1 VAEEK
6 VNMMRLPW
14 LTVTL
19 VLSAL
24 VVYCFSSLSQGLIF
38 DRTLVLEGQWWRVPT
53 SLLVHYSAS
62 HLFWNMAPFFVLGTI
77 LEQENRRA
85 FIWLLILVS
94 ISNGLFLFN
103 PNIDLFAGAS
113 GLVIAIAGY
122 CCIVKMVNGE
132 SRFLWGLLFAVLVAK
147 IGYEMMSGE
156 ELFASGNF
164 HVLPEA
170 HLLGLV
176 SAIVL
181 FLIQAGTVPFGVSKV
196 MMSKR

>member
-1 VAEEK
+1 
-6 VNMMRLPW
+6 MIRLPW

-24 VVYCFSSLSQGLIF
+24 VVYCFSSLSHGLIF
-38 DRTLVLEGQWWRVPT
+38 DRILVLEGQWWRVPT

-62 HLFWNMAPFFVLGTI
+62 HLFWNMAAFFVLGTI

-94 ISNGLFLFN
+94 AGNGLFLFN
-103 PNIDLFAGAS
+103 PDIEFFAGAS
-113 GLVIAIAGY
+113 GLVMAIAGY
-122 CCIVKMVNGE
+122 CCIVKMANKE
-132 SRFLWGLLFAVLVAK
+132 SRFLWGLLFAVLAAK
-147 IGYEMMSGE
+147 IGYEMISGE

-170 HLLGLV
+170 HLLGIV

-181 FLIQAGTVPFGVSKV
+181 FFLLPRCRA
-196 MMSKR
+196 